1 MVEKKKKNTNETVGN
16 KLKLVIKSG
25 ILSVGY
31 NSTNKSVKE
40 GKCKLIIIAN
50 NCPPTRRLE
59 LEYLAMLNKT
69 SIHHFY
75 GNNVELGIACGKF
88 FGCSVVGIIEA
99 GDSDIFNFLKK

>member
-1 MVEKKKKNTNETVGN
+1 MVKKKDKSTNESIGN

-25 ILSVGY
+25 LLTIGY
-31 NSTNKSVKE
+31 NTTNMSIKE

-50 NCPPTRRLE
+50 NCPSTKRLE
-59 LEYLAMLNKT
+59 LEYLAMINKT

-75 GNNVELGIACGKF
+75 GNNIELGIACGKF
-88 FGCSVVGIIEA
+88 FGCCVVGIIEP